1 MLRFIAKRLLVTA
14 LVVAVTSMVAFSLV
28 HLTGDPAAAMAGE
41 GASPAD
47 VESIRRTYGFDRPI
61 LEQYLTWVGRFVSG
75 DLGRSHYLRLGVAE
89 ILADHIPVTATLGVL
104 ALGFALALSIPLG
117 VLAALRPNTVVDRI
131 ALWIAVAG
139 QALPS
144 FLFAL
149 GLIYVF
155 GVLLRWLPVSGDA
168 SWPHFVLPAVALGY
182 YATPAIMRL
191 TRSGMMETLQSD
203 HVRTARAFGLSS
215 FRVVVRHGLRHA
227 VIPVVSLAAVQLG
240 FMLGGSIVI
249 ETVFSLKGLG
259 YLAWQS
265 IQRADI
271 EVIQAILLII
281 AATYALLT
289 LVADILN
296 AALDPRIRVG

>member
-1 MLRFIAKRLLVTA
+1 MLQFIAKRLLVTV
-14 LVVAVTSMVAFSLV
+14 LVIVVTSMVAFSLV
-28 HLTGDPAAAMAGE
+28 HLSGDPAVAMAGE
-41 GASPAD
+41 NASPAD
-47 VESIRRTYGFDRPI
+47 VEAIRQSYGLDRPI
-61 LEQYLTWVGRFVSG
+61 AEQYLAWVGRFVAG
-75 DLGRSHYLRLGVAE
+75 DFGRSHYLKLGVGE
-89 ILADHIPVTATLGVL
+89 VLPEHLVVTATLGTL
-104 ALGFALALSIPLG
+104 ALLFALGLSIPLG
-117 VLAALRPNTVVDRI
+117 VFAALRPNTMVDRV
-131 ALWIAVAG
+131 ALAIAVAG

-155 GVLLRWLPVSGDA
+155 GVMLRWLPVSGDA
-168 SWPHFVLPAVALGY
+168 TWQHFLLPAVALGY

-203 HVRTARAFGLSS
+203 HVRTARAFGLSQW
-215 FRVVVRHGLRHA
+215 RVVIRHGLRHA
-227 VIPVVSLAAVQLG
+227 IIPVVSLAAVQLG

-249 ETVFSLKGLG
+249 ETVFSLRGVG

-281 AATYALLT
+281 ATTYALLT
-289 LVADILN
+289 LIADVLN
-296 AALDPRIRVG
+296 AALDPRIRIS